1 MALKNEEEE
10 GVDFELLNVFTTCP
24 TDKDHSY
31 SYHSDVISIN
41 DINIC
46 FHYLQKK
53 LLFISYSFSSKAR
66 ADRFLSCTTAA

>member
-41 DINIC
+41 DK
-46 FHYLQKK
+46 YL
-53 LLFISYSFSSKAR
+53 FSLSAEEI
-66 ADRFLSCTTAA
+66 AVYFLQF